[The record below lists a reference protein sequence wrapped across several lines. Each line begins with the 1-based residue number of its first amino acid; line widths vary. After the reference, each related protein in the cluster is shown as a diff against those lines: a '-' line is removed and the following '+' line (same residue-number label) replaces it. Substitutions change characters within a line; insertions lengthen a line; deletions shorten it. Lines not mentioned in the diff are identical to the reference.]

1 MGVSGLIVKVLG
13 TPLGGMSEV
22 DGDGD
27 GFISGPGGDKYP
39 APVKKAVDG
48 LSEILVPASN
58 FAEAKR
64 KNRPW
69 APLLRDGWTP
79 ELRKQMDDAIDFEK
93 RLAPIAVAWLNK
105 HGDNPNAH
113 SVIVAMFDGAHTA
126 IGNRDDPDGRK
137 YFEELLKNFGDE
149 ANSKESQDLL
159 KFVRDNGVP
168 VMARHAKIKKWSD
181 DYVNHVIEA
190 LKKNGVE
197 ETHPFY
203 KTMLEYKKYE
213 NSPIYQP
220 NPFGTWLAYKLMG
233 LEKSGK
239 IIQFMADVKRDGAV
253 PDADEVAK
261 KLVENKNRRV
271 GIAISEGGLEKVL
284 ADGQYKNL
292 FENNGRNA
300 FIDAWKLERRDSQE
314 RNKLRK
320 QMEMRAIAE
329 QMLFGIP
336 VTGSKKSA
344 RPVYGFFFED
354 GVENIGVNGGTYGRL
369 TMVMK
374 RDVEK
379 RSTMTAGD
387 SIAGQFLGV
396 SPLND
401 PKGIGV
407 QGGWAGTVND
417 KKPDYSLY
425 NNNYFESQIFGGV
438 KVDDI
443 AYVAVP
449 HNYKFANKDVQKKL
463 VELGISVQ
471 FLPREGKFV
480 EPGDLQGKADKRDSG
495 VLIAV
500 SDEARL
506 FEVDKDV
513 GYLLVNGERIDVPS
527 VSAVLKFGYWNLVD
541 SDEQKP
547 LVKVLGTPIGAI
559 SEVDGDGDGFTTGPG
574 GKDNIPV
581 VAKNVIRQAQD
592 ITKDLASLF
601 GKSKDEF
608 EKSEGGKEYKQRLD
622 KVPKGVG
629 RDVQLEII
637 AEKQGFDGLPKVVSA
652 DEIERLRKEGWII
665 AYRGLSTTMVE
676 GEDGKG
682 TVVTAKQMA
691 DDFRSGKYFAGL
703 GVHGNGIN
711 FALDRETADIY
722 AQGFYED
729 GGEVLTVAIP
739 PDALMS
745 IENMKKAVAEHRAR
759 IGRGETG
766 FYGDDDISRSLAA
779 RGVKGTRLNVLVSN
793 GWVSEVAEDG
803 DAEPNVIVIY
813 DRSMLAV
820 QGRSK

>member
-1 MGVSGLIVKVLG
+1 MGVSGLYVKVLG
-13 TPLGGMSEV
+13 TPIGGMSEV

-27 GFISGPGGDKYP
+27 GFVSGPGGDKYP
-39 APVKKAVDG
+39 APIKKAVDG
-48 LSEILVPASN
+48 LNEILVPASN
-58 FAEAKR
+58 FAEANK

-105 HGDNPNAH
+105 YGDNPNAH
-113 SVIVAMFDGAHTA
+113 SVIVALFDGAHSV
-126 IGNRDDPDGRK
+126 IGNRDDPDGKK
-137 YFEELLKNFGDE
+137 YFEELLKNLGDD

-168 VMARHAKIKKWSD
+168 VMARHAKVKKWSD

-190 LKKNGVE
+190 LKQNGVK

-213 NSPIYQP
+213 NSPAHYP
-220 NPFGTWLAYKLMG
+220 NPIGRWLGHSLMG

-261 KLVENKNRRV
+261 KLVENKNRRI

-284 ADGQYKNL
+284 SDGKYKNL

-320 QMEMRAIAE
+320 QMEFRAVAE

-336 VTGSKKSA
+336 VAGSKKSA

-354 GVENIGVNGGTYGRL
+354 GVEQIGVNGGTYGRL

-374 RDVEK
+374 RGVEE

-387 SIAGQFLGV
+387 SIAGQFMGV

-417 KKPDYSLY
+417 QKPDYSSY
-425 NNNYFESQIFGGV
+425 NNRYFEAQIFGGV
-438 KVDDI
+438 KIEDI
-443 AYVAVP
+443 AYIAVP
-449 HNYKFANKDVQKKL
+449 FNYKFANKDVQKRL
-463 VELGISVQ
+463 AELGVPIQ
-471 FLPREGKFV
+471 ILPREGKFV
-480 EPGDLQGKADKRDSG
+480 EPGDLQGKSDKRESG

-500 SDEARL
+500 SGEARL

-527 VSAVLKFGYWNLVD
+527 VSAVLKFGYWDLVD
-541 SDEQKP
+541 SGENDKKN
-547 LVKVLGTPIGAI
+547 LAVKVLGTPIGGM
-559 SEVDGDGDGFTTGPG
+559 SEIDGDGDGFVSGPG
-574 GKDNIPV
+574 GDKYP
-581 VAKNVIRQAQD
+581 APLKRQIRD
-592 ITKDLASLF
+592 LTKDLASLF

-608 EKSEGGKEYKQRLD
+608 EKSEAGREYKQRLE

-629 RDVQLEII
+629 RDVQLEMI
-637 AEKQGFDGLPKVVSA
+637 AEKQGFDKPPKVVSA

-665 AYRGLSTTMVE
+665 AYRGLSTAMVE

-682 TVVTAKQMA
+682 TVIKAKQMA
-691 DDFRSGKYFAGL
+691 DDFRSGQYFAGM

-729 GGEVLTVAIP
+729 GGEVLVVAIP

-745 IENMKKAVAEHRAR
+745 IEEMKKTVAEHRAR
-759 IGRGETG
+759 IGRGETN

-793 GWVSEVAEDG
+793 GWVSEVAEDS
-803 DAEPNVIVIY
+803 DAEPNVVVVY

-820 QGRSK
+820 QERSK